1 MSITIEPITNAE
13 MLQSAF
19 QIRRDVFVK
28 EQMVNEA
35 EEYDQEEESTH
46 FLALYNEIPVGT
58 ARYRKTVNG
67 IKLERF
73 AILKPYRSMGV
84 GSAILHFIL
93 KELNAYNGQIYLH
106 AQLTA
111 IGLYSKFGFESV
123 GEQFEE
129 AGIQHYQMIFKR
141 I

>member
-13 MLQSAF
+13 MLQNAF
-19 QIRRDVFVK
+19 QIRRDVFVV
-28 EQMVNEA
+28 EQNVDEA
-35 EEYDQEEESTH
+35 EEYDQEEVSTH

-84 GSAILHFIL
+84 GSAILQFIL
-93 KELNAYNGQIYLH
+93 NELKEYNGQIYLH

-111 IGLYSKFGFESV
+111 MGLYSKFGFESA

-129 AGIQHYQMIFKR
+129 AGIQHYQMNFKR

>member
-19 QIRRDVFVK
+19 QIRKDVFVK
-28 EQMVNEA
+28 EQKVNEA

-84 GSAILHFIL
+84 GSAILQFVL

-111 IGLYSKFGFESV
+111 MGLYSKFGFESV

>member
-19 QIRRDVFVK
+19 QIRKDVFVK
-28 EQMVNEA
+28 EQKVNEA

-84 GSAILHFIL
+84 GSAILQFIL

>member
-1 MSITIEPITNAE
+1 MSITIEPITTAE

-28 EQMVNEA
+28 EQKVDEA

-46 FLALYNEIPVGT
+46 FIALYNDLPVGT
-58 ARYRKTVNG
+58 ARYRQTVNG

-73 AILKPYRSMGV
+73 AILKPYRSKGV
-84 GSAILHFIL
+84 GSAILQFIL
-93 KELNAYNGQIYLH
+93 NELKEYNGQIYLH
-106 AQLTA
+106 AQLKA